1 MNQLPHDWRPS
12 VTRAPSGGPAERC
25 GACGLLAAPGP
36 NRRASS
42 DNGRTWRRAAVGS
55 CPRVAPRWVEQL
67 PAEEI
72 ARLIASG
79 FEPDPPEPT
88 PAELATALSALPRR
102 ERADP
107 AESLSRLVRVLAP
120 GRLPP

>member
-1 MNQLPHDWRPS
+1 MSHLPHDWRPS
-12 VTRAPSGGPAERC
+12 VTRAPGGSAAERC
-25 GACGLLAAPGP
+25 GACGLLSAPGP
-36 NRRASS
+36 NRRAST
-42 DNGRTWRRAAVGS
+42 DNGRTWFRRPLGY
-55 CPRVAPRWVEQL
+55 CPRVAPAWVEQF

-88 PAELATALSALPRR
+88 PAELAAALSALPRR

-107 AESLSRLVRVLAP
+107 VESLSRLVRVLAP
-120 GRLPP
+120 GRFPA

>member
-1 MNQLPHDWRPS
+1 MSHIPHDWRPS
-12 VTRAPSGGPAERC
+12 VTLAPSGGPAERC
-25 GACGLLAAPGP
+25 GACGLLATSGP
-36 NRRASS
+36 ERRAST
-42 DNGRTWRRAAVGS
+42 DNGQKWFRRPLGY
-55 CPRVAPRWVEQL
+55 CPGVAPKWVEQF

-88 PAELATALSALPRR
+88 PAELAAALSALPRR

-107 AESLSRLVRVLAP
+107 VESLSRLVRVLTP
-120 GRLPP
+120 GRLPA